1 MHIRTSRTCIKF
13 YFFCCVTCKLCI
25 ETDQI
30 NDDNRI
36 NVHPHWSNC
45 PSVSRTDPNRTWPFI
60 YAKHESACDWPQNV
74 TVGTTITKSAFTR
87 TNGDFLNTQLSPCYD
102 TRSTSVGYG
111 HIFFYAGTVIHVSH
125 SIRCRSIRDEF
136 CKLELVISPLAS
148 AMYLK
153 FSLLAALTGVAVAI
167 PSRRSPFVLHEER
180 ATEPFDWVG
189 VGRLESEKILPM
201 RFGLTQGNLSRVED
215 MLMAVSHPESPT
227 YGKYYTP
234 ADIVEIFSP
243 SNETISSVTRW
254 LIDSGFAKS
263 RLRLSANKGWLS
275 VDATTSEVEKL
286 LNAEYYVY
294 NHTSGE
300 KQFG

>member
-1 MHIRTSRTCIKF
+1 M
-13 YFFCCVTCKLCI
+13 
-25 ETDQI
+25 
-30 NDDNRI
+30 N
-36 NVHPHWSNC
+36 
-45 PSVSRTDPNRTWPFI
+45 
-60 YAKHESACDWPQNV
+60 
-74 TVGTTITKSAFTR
+74 
-87 TNGDFLNTQLSPCYD
+87 
-102 TRSTSVGYG
+102 
-111 HIFFYAGTVIHVSH
+111 SH
-125 SIRCRSIRDEF
+125 SIRCRSIRVEF
-136 CKLELVISPLAS
+136 YSLELVKSPLAS

-153 FSLLAALTGVAVAI
+153 FSLLAVLTSLAVGT

-180 ATEPFDWVG
+180 TTEPFDWVR
-189 VGRLESEKILPM
+189 VGRLESDKILPM
-201 RFGLTQGNLSRVED
+201 RFGLTQRNLHRVEH

-243 SNETISSVTRW
+243 SNQTISTVTSW

-275 VDATTSEVEKL
+275 VVDATTSEVEKL